1 MQTFSRKQRK
11 IFFLF
16 VVISFTTITL
26 VVETYAWFVGL
37 GVAKVSSFDVAVAS
51 ETGLEI
57 SLNGVDWNNTISF
70 TQSNISSN
78 SYTGNTNV
86 YPDDGLKPYST
97 NGLINIGVSRL
108 TFYDKTSLTS
118 SNGGFRL
125 NASSINMTNTNEE
138 SGYIAFDLFIR
149 NGIGSSYVGDSID
162 FNADEDIF
170 LTTDSTVVG
179 LYNGTPHG
187 VENSVR
193 VGFFE
198 LARIKSGSFN
208 TSYLG
213 MNCSTSMSGV
223 TTLCAS
229 EENLLPYRGNS
240 WNIWEPNSLSHTEEL
255 KNYYNNVCKSRSS
268 GVYSSTACPPLSSSS
283 PTDTY
288 AVNSNIVASD
298 AVDIYDGLN
307 GHTPTKLSKMIYYQ
321 DSDIINHTN
330 SKKSVF
336 KLAGNS
342 VTKVRIYIWLEGQ
355 DVDNFDKI
363 VSDSGIRVKFGFTKD
378 KFNLNS

>member
-1 MQTFSRKQRK
+1 M
-11 IFFLF
+11 
-16 VVISFTTITL
+16 
-26 VVETYAWFVGL
+26 
-37 GVAKVSSFDVAVAS
+37 
-51 ETGLEI
+51 
-57 SLNGVDWNNTISF
+57 
-70 TQSNISSN
+70 
-78 SYTGNTNV
+78 
-86 YPDDGLKPYST
+86 
-97 NGLINIGVSRL
+97 
-108 TFYDKTSLTS
+108 
-118 SNGGFRL
+118 
-125 NASSINMTNTNEE
+125 
-138 SGYIAFDLFIR
+138 
-149 NGIGSSYVGDSID
+149 
-162 FNADEDIF
+162 
-170 LTTDSTVVG
+170 
-179 LYNGTPHG
+179 
-187 VENSVR
+187 
-193 VGFFE
+193 
-198 LARIKSGSFN
+198 
-208 TSYLG
+208 
-213 MNCSTSMSGV
+213 
-223 TTLCAS
+223 
-229 EENLLPYRGNS
+229 
-240 WNIWEPNSLSHTEEL
+240 
-255 KNYYNNVCKSRSS
+255 CKSRSS

>member
-37 GVAKVSSFDVAVAS
+37 GVANVSSFDVAVAS

-193 VGFFE
+193 VGFF
-198 LARIKSGSFN
+198 
-208 TSYLG
+208 
-213 MNCSTSMSGV
+213 
-223 TTLCAS
+223 
-229 EENLLPYRGNS
+229 
-240 WNIWEPNSLSHTEEL
+240 
-255 KNYYNNVCKSRSS
+255 
-268 GVYSSTACPPLSSSS
+268 
-283 PTDTY
+283 
-288 AVNSNIVASD
+288 
-298 AVDIYDGLN
+298 
-307 GHTPTKLSKMIYYQ
+307 
-321 DSDIINHTN
+321 
-330 SKKSVF
+330 
-336 KLAGNS
+336 
-342 VTKVRIYIWLEGQ
+342 
-355 DVDNFDKI
+355 
-363 VSDSGIRVKFGFTKD
+363 
-378 KFNLNS
+378 